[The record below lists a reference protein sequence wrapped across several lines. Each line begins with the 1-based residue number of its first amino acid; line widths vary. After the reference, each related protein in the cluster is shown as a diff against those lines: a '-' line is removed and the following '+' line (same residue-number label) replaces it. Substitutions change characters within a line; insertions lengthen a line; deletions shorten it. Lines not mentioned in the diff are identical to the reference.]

1 MCGIAGV
8 YNFATAQ
15 PVDKPVLKRMCDA
28 ISHRGP
34 DGDGIHLDA
43 AQGLALGH
51 RRLSII
57 DLAGGAQPMATADGA
72 LWITF
77 NGEIYNFRELRQELV
92 AAGHQFLT
100 NSDTEVILHGY
111 RQWGDGVLTRLNGM
125 FAFALWDAQARRL
138 LLARDQAG
146 IKPLYYRVTSPGRLV
161 FGSEVKAIEA
171 FDGRVSEVDLT
182 GLYAF
187 MRLGYTPSPLTVF
200 EGVRKLAPGTKLVVT
215 LAGPEYSRWWLF
227 HPKPFAPAPSMEEA
241 AKQLLERYSTA
252 VKRNL
257 VSDVPVGLLLSG
269 GLDSGLLLALMKKF
283 GADWKTFTVGF
294 GADFADDELEDAARV
309 ARALGSDHVSVRI
322 TREHFEQHLSRVVSF
337 LEEPVSSASIV
348 PMYFVSE
355 RARQDVKVALIGQG
369 PDELLAGYRRHLGVY
384 YGKYWRSMPAPARA
398 AMRAALNYIPGMT
411 PLRRASYSLDVPDRM
426 RRYMN
431 VLTLLAPEIVSGL
444 FRREMV
450 PADAETRILDNWGEL
465 KPLMSDLDELNG
477 FEFFETRSILPDQL
491 LVYGDKLSMAHGL
504 EVRVPYLDTDV
515 IEFTEQLPSS
525 YKVRGFKGKALH
537 RRVCQNY
544 LPQEVLRRRKKGF
557 AANVVD
563 DWFRSAIT
571 GRMPD
576 LLRDPQSQ
584 MYRFFDTAAV
594 GRLLDEHQSGRR
606 NNYRL
611 LFSLVLFEEWMRQR
625 AV

>member
-1 MCGIAGV
+1 MCGITGV

-15 PVDKPVLKRMCDA
+15 PVDESVIKRMCDA

-34 DGDGIHLDA
+34 DGEGLYLDNVN
-43 AQGLALGH
+43 GVALGH

-57 DLAGGAQPMATADGA
+57 DLAGGAQPMSTADGL
-72 LWITF
+72 LWLIF
-77 NGEIYNFRELRQELV
+77 NGEIYNYKELRRELES
-92 AAGHQFLT
+92 AGHQFRT
-100 NSDTEVILHGY
+100 QSDTEIILYGY
-111 RQWGDGVLTRLNGM
+111 RQWGDEVLNRLNGM
-125 FAFALWDAQARRL
+125 FAFALWDSVARRML
-138 LLARDQAG
+138 IARDHAG
-146 IKPLYYRVTSPGRLV
+146 IKPFYYRITPRGGIV
-161 FGSEVKAIEA
+161 FGSEIKALEA
-171 FDGRVSEVDLT
+171 FDQRSSEVDVT

-200 EGVRKLAPGTKLVVT
+200 EGVRKLAAGTKLVVT
-215 LAGPEYSRWWLF
+215 PAGTEYSRWWLF
-227 HPKPFAPAPSMEEA
+227 HPKPITPPPSFEEA
-241 AKQLLERYSTA
+241 AEQLLERYSAA
-252 VKRNL
+252 VERNL

-269 GLDSGLLLALMKKF
+269 GLDSGLLLALMNKY
-283 GADWKTFTVGF
+283 GSGWKTFTVGF
-294 GADFADDELEDAARV
+294 GEDFADDELEDAARV
-309 ARALGSDHVSVRI
+309 ARALGSEHASVRI

-398 AMRAALNYIPGMT
+398 AIRAALEYIPGLT

-426 RRYMN
+426 KRYMN

-444 FRREMV
+444 FRREVV
-450 PADAETRILDNWGEL
+450 PADAESRILDSWSEL
-465 KPLMSDLDELNG
+465 KPMMSDLDELNG
-477 FEFFETRSILPDQL
+477 FEFFEVRSILPDQL
-491 LVYGDKLSMAHGL
+491 LVYGDKLSMAHSL
-504 EVRVPYLDTDV
+504 EVRVPYLDPEV
-515 IEFTEQLPSS
+515 IQFAEQIPSS
-525 YKVRGFKGKALH
+525 YKVRGRKGKAIH
-537 RRVCQNY
+537 RRVCEKF

-571 GRMPD
+571 GRMPE
-576 LLRDPQSQ
+576 LLRDPKSL
-584 MYRFFDTAAV
+584 MFRYLDARAV
-594 GRLLDEHQSGRR
+594 GRLLDEHQRGQR

-625 AV
+625 AS